1 MSELELLTPA
11 GRSQSQSA
19 CLGFAVLYPGMDL
32 MPSPGRSLVFEDADG
47 SHRAHPVLI
56 SSYLRLPVQA
66 PATQDFFTGQAPN

>member
-11 GRSQSQSA
+11 GISQSQSA

-32 MPSPGRSLVFEDADG
+32 VSSPGRSLVFEDADG
-47 SHRAHPVLI
+47 DHRAQPVLI
-56 SSYLRLPVQA
+56 SSYLRFPAQG